1 MRVIHVSRRT
11 LLSGV
16 ACFAVAGIVPTTVA
30 HAAPAA
36 GDRYG
41 LFYFFA
47 QSCAACEA
55 FDPILRMVSDRYRM
69 PVMAVSMD
77 GGPNRMFPGYVVDS
91 GQRARMGVAGRAT
104 PVLVLFDTQTRR
116 ILPIGSGL
124 MSADEVMQ
132 RISLLTTPQTG
143 SDRR

>member
-1 MRVIHVSRRT
+1 MPVLHVSRRK
-11 LLSGV
+11 LL
-16 ACFAVAGIVPTTVA
+16 AGAAFLTWTGLAPITAA
-30 HAAPAA
+30 HAATAV

-77 GGPNRMFPGYVVDS
+77 GGPNRFFPRYVVDS
-91 GQRARMGVAGRAT
+91 GQRARMGVEGRST
-104 PVLVLFDTQTRR
+104 PVLVLFDTLTRR
-116 ILPIGSGL
+116 ILPVGSGL
-124 MSADEVMQ
+124 MSADEVVQ
-132 RISLLTTPQTG
+132 RIAFLTTPQAG
-143 SDRR
+143 SARR